1 MPPLPVESPMD
12 KAIRG
17 GKSWLDSA
25 SNSLWF
31 LQLYAVDANQRG
43 RIESFLQEIE
53 AAGTDMAKVRVYVS
67 DLSGKL
73 RYGVIYGD
81 YISAR
86 VAANDIR
93 NLAPLVREKH
103 PYPRQVIRLK

>member
-1 MPPLPVESPMD
+1 MD
-12 KAIRG
+12 KAIRA
-17 GKSWLDSA
+17 GKSWLANTSD
-25 SNSLWF
+25 SLWF

-43 RIESFLQEIE
+43 RIESFLQEME
-53 AAGTDMAKVRVYVS
+53 TAGSDMSKVRVYVS

-81 YISAR
+81 YASAR
-86 VAANDIR
+86 TAANDIR